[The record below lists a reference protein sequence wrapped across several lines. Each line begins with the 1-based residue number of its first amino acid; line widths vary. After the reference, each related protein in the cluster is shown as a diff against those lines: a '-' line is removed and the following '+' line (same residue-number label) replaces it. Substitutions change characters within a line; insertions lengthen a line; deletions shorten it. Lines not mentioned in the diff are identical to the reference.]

1 MPNIYYVLDTQL
13 NILRWF
19 SCRVMS
25 DSCDPIDCSPPDSSV
40 SGFSRQEY
48 WSGLPFPS
56 LGNLIDPGIEPASP
70 ALQMDS
76 FTTKP
81 PERSPKHLI
90 ISIKA
95 SQQFMKYNK
104 YGK

>member
-13 NILRWF
+13 SILWWF
-19 SCRVMS
+19 SRQVMS
-25 DSCDPIDCSPPDSSV
+25 DFCNPMDCSPPDSSV
-40 SGFSRQEY
+40 YGFSRQEY

-76 FTTKP
+76 FTTEP
-81 PERSPKHLI
+81 PERSPKHFR